1 LLNTLRELLHRDPF
15 ILRASKRYPP
25 EEPLLPGQDA
35 RFSIL
40 DEDVV
45 QFCITATEFL
55 PWLQLHQVNINTNFV
70 HNQTYKYVD
79 GSSERM
85 TYYCQRGG
93 KKKEHKNRVKGGL
106 SGKPR
111 SRKSDMKTGCR
122 AAMYVTSV
130 KKKLGSGL
138 LDDAYCIEY
147 RYRHNHTLGGLTDI
161 GSRQKSA
168 AIKATIRSLILQGST
183 IHRVMQQLTMDY
195 GTMRSSLKP
204 SVEMG
209 SN

>member
-1 LLNTLRELLHRDPF
+1 
-15 ILRASKRYPP
+15 
-25 EEPLLPGQDA
+25 
-35 RFSIL
+35 
-40 DEDVV
+40 
-45 QFCITATEFL
+45 
-55 PWLQLHQVNINTNFV
+55 VNINTNFV
-70 HNQTYKYVD
+70 HNQTYEYVD

-111 SRKSDMKTGCR
+111 SRKSDIKTGCR